1 MLSQTYILY
10 FYISTG
16 NLILNLLLFQEA
28 SLHFFFFFFFSMFHR
43 FPRLAQHLFYE
54 REDKEKARSVRKSV
68 RLQREFFIGLRLG
81 SFLFLWCSY
90 FLPLS
95 FLVVLIHYLFL
106 QRCIQNPVKYLRWS
120 YLQVWFNSF
129 IFFSK
134 GSILDTTPAYKTE
147 KSVLRN
153 KN

>member
-28 SLHFFFFFFFSMFHR
+28 SLHFFFFFFPCFTG
-43 FPRLAQHLFYE
+43 FPDLPNIYFT
-54 REDKEKARSVRKSV
+54 REKNKEKARSVRKSV